1 MSAAIRRQ
9 VMRGI
14 TSTARMSATRATPTL
29 VKQVAARAFTSTSA
43 PKFIALRTLA
53 NQVSGKDSRLY
64 SSAAFPAHNVIAMP
78 ALSPTMTAGGIG
90 VWNKK
95 VGDEIQPGDVLVE
108 IETDKAQMDFECQ
121 EEGFLAKILVDSGAK
136 DISVGQPIAVLVEN
150 ESDVA
155 AFENFSLDDAAA
167 PASAPAAAEPAAA
180 EPVKEEAK
188 TESAPTESKS
198 EATSSHGGRVLASP
212 LARKIADE
220 RGLDISLVKG
230 TGHSGIVTKDD
241 VEGYKAPAPAAA
253 GAPAPA
259 SASTSAPAPAQIPSA
274 YAPQGVS
281 GAAYTDI
288 PTTSMRKIIASRLTE
303 SKQSVPHY
311 YVTVEINMDKTNKLR
326 EVLNKS
332 AEGKY
337 KLSVNDFVIKASALA
352 LKQVPEVNA
361 AWQGDFIR
369 QYNSADICVAVAT
382 PSGLITP
389 IVGSAETKGLSSISS
404 QVKDMAKRARDGKLS
419 PAEYQGGSFTIS
431 NLGMFGVKNF
441 TAIINP
447 PQSCILAVGGAQQK
461 VVADETTESGFAV
474 RDVMEV
480 TLSADH
486 RVVDGAVS
494 ATWLQSFKGFMENP
508 LKMML

>member
-14 TSTARMSATRATPTL
+14 TSTARITAARSTPVL
-29 VKQVAARAFTSTSA
+29 VKHVAARTFTSSSA
-43 PKFIALRTLA
+43 SRFIALRTLG
-53 NQVSGKDSRLY
+53 NQVSAKDSRLY
-64 SSAAFPAHNVIAMP
+64 SSSSFPTHNVIAMP

-90 VWNKK
+90 VWQKK

-121 EEGFLAKILVDSGAK
+121 EEGFLAKVLVDTGAK
-136 DISVGQPIAVLVEN
+136 DVSVGQPIAVFVED
-150 ESDVA
+150 EADIA
-155 AFENFSLDDAAA
+155 AFESFTVADAQGG
-167 PASAPAAAEPAAA
+167 ASAPAAEEAP
-180 EPVKEEAK
+180 KEEAK
-188 TESAPTESKS
+188 SEEASAPAAESTKSKS
-198 EATSSHGGRVLASP
+198 DATPSHGGRVLASP
-212 LARKIADE
+212 LARKLAEE
-220 RGLDISLVKG
+220 RGLDISQVKG
-230 TGHSGIVTKDD
+230 SGPNGVISKDD
-241 VEGYKAPAPAAA
+241 VEGYKAPAAAAAPAASS
-253 GAPAPA
+253 GA
-259 SASTSAPAPAQIPSA
+259 SAQIPAA

-281 GAAYTDI
+281 GEAYTDI
-288 PTTSMRKIIASRLTE
+288 PTTSMRKIIASRLSE
-303 SKQSVPHY
+303 SKQQVPHY
-311 YVTVEINMDKTNKLR
+311 YLTVEINMDKTNKLR

-337 KLSVNDFVIKASALA
+337 KLSVNDFVVKASALA
-352 LKQVPEVNA
+352 LKSVPEVNA

-382 PSGLITP
+382 PAGLITP
-389 IVGSAETKGLSSISS
+389 IVTAAETKGLSTISS
-404 QVKDMAKRARDGKLS
+404 QVKDLATRARDGKLA
-419 PAEYQGGSFTIS
+419 PQEYQGGSFTIS
-431 NLGMFGVKNF
+431 NLGMFGVSNF

-474 RDVMEV
+474 RNVMEV

-486 RVVDGAVS
+486 RVVDGAVG

>member
-14 TSTARMSATRATPTL
+14 TSTARITATRTTPVL
-29 VKQVAARAFTSTSA
+29 VKHVTARAFTSSSA
-43 PKFIALRTLA
+43 PRFIALRTLG
-53 NQVSGKDSRLY
+53 NQVSAKDSRLY
-64 SSAAFPAHNVIAMP
+64 SSSSFPTHNVIAMP

-90 VWNKK
+90 AWQKK

-121 EEGFLAKILVDSGAK
+121 EEGFLAKVLVDTGAK
-136 DISVGQPIAVLVEN
+136 DVAVGQPIAVFVDDEA
-150 ESDVA
+150 DIA
-155 AFENFSLDDAAA
+155 AFENFTVADVQGGA
-167 PASAPAAAEPAAA
+167 PAPAAEEAPKKETKSEEAPAPAA
-180 EPVKEEAK
+180 
-188 TESAPTESKS
+188 ESSESKS
-198 EATSSHGGRVLASP
+198 DATPSHGGRVLASP
-212 LARKIADE
+212 LARKLAEE
-220 RGLDISLVKG
+220 RGLDISKVKG
-230 TGHSGIVTKDD
+230 SGPNGVISKDD
-241 VEGYKAPAPAAA
+241 VEGYKAPAAAAAPAA
-253 GAPAPA
+253 G
-259 SASTSAPAPAQIPSA
+259 SAAPAQIPAA
-274 YAPQGVS
+274 YAPQGAS
-281 GAAYTDI
+281 GEAYTDI
-288 PTTSMRKIIASRLTE
+288 PTTSMRKIIASRLSE
-303 SKQSVPHY
+303 SKQQVPHY
-311 YVTVEINMDKTNKLR
+311 YLTVEINMDKTNKLR

-337 KLSVNDFVIKASALA
+337 KLSVNDFVVKASALA
-352 LKQVPEVNA
+352 LKSVPEVNA

-389 IVGSAETKGLSSISS
+389 IVTAAETKGLSTISS
-404 QVKDMAKRARDGKLS
+404 QVKDLATRARDGKLA
-419 PAEYQGGSFTIS
+419 PQEYQGGSFTIS
-431 NLGMFGVKNF
+431 NLGMFGVSNF

-474 RDVMEV
+474 RNVMEV

-486 RVVDGAVS
+486 RVVDGAVG
-494 ATWLQSFKGFMENP
+494 ATWLQAFKGFMENP

>member
-14 TSTARMSATRATPTL
+14 ASTARITASRTTPVL
-29 VKQVAARAFTSTSA
+29 VKHVATRAFTSSSA
-43 PKFIALRTLA
+43 PRFIALRTLG
-53 NQVSGKDSRLY
+53 NQVSAKDSRLY
-64 SSAAFPAHNVIAMP
+64 SSSSFPTHNVIAMP

-90 VWNKK
+90 TWQKK

-121 EEGFLAKILVDSGAK
+121 EEGFLAKVLVDTGAK
-136 DISVGQPIAVLVEN
+136 DVAVGQPIAIFVED
-150 ESDVA
+150 ESDIA
-155 AFENFSLDDAAA
+155 AFENFTAADAQGAA
-167 PASAPAAAEPAAA
+167 PAPAATEEASKEETKSEETSAPA
-180 EPVKEEAK
+180 V
-188 TESAPTESKS
+188 ESSKNESS
-198 EATSSHGGRVLASP
+198 ATLSHSGRVKASP
-212 LARKIADE
+212 LARKLAEE
-220 RGLDISLVKG
+220 RGIDISNVKG
-230 TGHSGIVTKDD
+230 SGPNGVISKEDI
-241 VEGYKAPAPAAA
+241 EGYKAPAASSPAA
-253 GAPAPA
+253 
-259 SASTSAPAPAQIPSA
+259 SSSTPAQIPTA

-281 GAAYTDI
+281 GEAYTDI
-288 PTTSMRKIIASRLTE
+288 PTTSMRKIIASRLSE
-303 SKQSVPHY
+303 SKQQVPHY
-311 YVTVEINMDKTNKLR
+311 YLTVEINMDKTNKLR

-337 KLSVNDFVIKASALA
+337 KISVNDFVIKASALA
-352 LKQVPEVNA
+352 LKSVPEVNA

-382 PSGLITP
+382 PAGLITP
-389 IVGSAETKGLSSISS
+389 IVTAAETKGLSTISS
-404 QVKDMAKRARDGKLS
+404 QVKDLATRARDGKLS
-419 PAEYQGGSFTIS
+419 PQEYQGGSFTIS
-431 NLGMFGVKNF
+431 NLGMFGVSNF

-474 RDVMEV
+474 RNVMEV

-486 RVVDGAVS
+486 RVVDGAVG

-508 LKMML
+508 LKMLL